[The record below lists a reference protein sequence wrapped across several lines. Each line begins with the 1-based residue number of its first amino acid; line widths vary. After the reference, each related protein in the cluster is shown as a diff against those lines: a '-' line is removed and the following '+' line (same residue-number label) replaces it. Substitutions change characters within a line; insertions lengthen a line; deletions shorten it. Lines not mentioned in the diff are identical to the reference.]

1 MVSKSFVY
9 CFDDVEVCERE
20 FSLSKAGEVVTIEP
34 KAFRALLFL
43 LHNREKLVRKE
54 ELLHAV
60 WGDTAVTDNSLTRCI
75 WLLRNVLGED
85 TRNPRYIETVPTVGY
100 RFIAHVEERVESSES
115 VIAPVGPGKSELPG
129 MADQAPKRKTFSRR
143 WTWIGVT
150 SLVLILV
157 ASIAVWVGGWA
168 SIAHA
173 KDPLRNR
180 ASASESFA
188 RPEYGVFRRWHDG
201 RTDH

>member
-43 LHNREKLVRKE
+43 LRNREKLVRKE

-60 WGDTAVTDNSLTRCI
+60 WGDTAVTDGSLTRCI

-100 RFIAHVEERVESSES
+100 RFIAHVEERVESSERQRFQPAS
-115 VIAPVGPGKSELPG
+115 DPDFAPEVVSASGVSGIPET
-129 MADQAPKRKTFSRR
+129 DRVSRTR
-143 WTWIGVT
+143 WPW
-150 SLVLILV
+150 
-157 ASIAVWVGGWA
+157 IAVVVAAA
-168 SIAHA
+168 SLAALGITWWRI
-173 KDPLRNR
+173 PR
-180 ASASESFA
+180 AVPVVESITQLTD
-188 RPEYGVFRRWHDG
+188 DG
-201 RTDH
+201 KAGIKGNQVADGSRI